1 MQGATNPVGVVSP
14 RANMALSAPAKQVLS
29 KAVPQ
34 ISTALP
40 SLAIGPSEQ
49 AHHSLVTER
58 PKGSALCL
66 GLSLLLAAQL
76 LAPQRN
82 RPGLGEPLLISA
94 QGANSPPGL

>member
-1 MQGATNPVGVVSP
+1 MLALG
-14 RANMALSAPAKQVLS
+14 LSAPAQQVLS

-49 AHHSLVTER
+49 AHHSLVTECR
-58 PKGSALCL
+58 RGSAWCL

-76 LAPQRN
+76 LAPQRDSS
-82 RPGLGEPLLISA
+82 GLGEPLLISA